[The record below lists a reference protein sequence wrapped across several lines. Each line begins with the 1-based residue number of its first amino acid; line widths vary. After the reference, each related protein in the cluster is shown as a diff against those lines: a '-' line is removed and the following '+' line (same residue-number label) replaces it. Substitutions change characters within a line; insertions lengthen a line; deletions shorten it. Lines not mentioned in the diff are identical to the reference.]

1 VLTRAWQ
8 MVVIAAAPR
17 LGLPTKASCR
27 RARASYRSSPV
38 SGLDRGQEPG
48 GPCHGAAIRADG
60 KAGHDRNRQPAGN
73 DLGLVALSLL
83 QSGSVAVATQ
93 AAASIP
99 IDRLNASN
107 DE

>member
-1 VLTRAWQ
+1 
-8 MVVIAAAPR
+8 MV
-17 LGLPTKASCR
+17 
-27 RARASYRSSPV
+27 RASGPMV
-38 SGLDRGQEPG
+38 KPG
-48 GPCHGAAIRADG
+48 TIARD
-60 KAGHDRNRQPAGN
+60 RQPAGN

-83 QSGSVAVATQ
+83 QLGSVAVAMQ

>member
-1 VLTRAWQ
+1 
-8 MVVIAAAPR
+8 MVKPGTIVI
-17 LGLPTKASCR
+17 G
-27 RARASYRSSPV
+27 SP
-38 SGLDRGQEPG
+38 
-48 GPCHGAAIRADG
+48 
-60 KAGHDRNRQPAGN
+60 PATT
-73 DLGLVALSLL
+73 LGLVALRLL